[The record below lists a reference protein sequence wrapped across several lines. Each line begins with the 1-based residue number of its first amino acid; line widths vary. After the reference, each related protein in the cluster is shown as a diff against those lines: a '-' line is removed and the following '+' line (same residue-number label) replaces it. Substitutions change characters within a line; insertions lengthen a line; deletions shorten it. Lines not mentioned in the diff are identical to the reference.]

1 MRDTY
6 SGGYKKAVLD
16 LCNFLQPDGI
26 QAKTCKSK
34 KQYQTMALSLLELLL
49 HDGIALYDF
58 METGGDCWV
67 KQAPDGKILSVSR
80 EKEGLR

>member
-16 LCNFLQPDGI
+16 LCNFLQSDGI

-34 KQYQTMALSLLELLL
+34 KQYQTMVLSLLELLL

-67 KQAPDGKILSVSR
+67 KQAQDGKILSVSR

>member
-16 LCNFLQPDGI
+16 LCNFLQPDSI

-34 KQYQTMALSLLELLL
+34 KQYQAMVLSMLELLL

-67 KQAPDGKILSVSR
+67 KQTPDGKILSVSR

>member
-26 QAKTCKSK
+26 TSKTCKSK
-34 KQYQTMALSLLELLL
+34 KQYQAMVLSLLELLL
-49 HDGIALYDF
+49 HDGIAMYDF